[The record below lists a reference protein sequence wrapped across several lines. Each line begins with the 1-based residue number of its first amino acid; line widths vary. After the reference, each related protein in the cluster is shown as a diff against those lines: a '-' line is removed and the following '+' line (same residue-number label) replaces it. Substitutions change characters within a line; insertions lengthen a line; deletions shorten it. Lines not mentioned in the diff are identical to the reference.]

1 MTPAFRGLTRRELL
15 ASGVMAGAS
24 LVVGRGFVAH
34 ASEEWALEAKGV
46 APHTAATLIQMARDI
61 YPHDRIPDRHYGIAI
76 KGHDDKAA
84 ADPAYKAQLEEGVAG
99 LDMLA
104 EGQGAPSYLGTGWEA
119 DRVALLKQIE
129 KTAFFQG
136 IRGDLV
142 VSLYNQKDVWPIFGY
157 EGASYEQGGYLE
169 RGFDDIAWL

>member
-1 MTPAFRGLTRRELL
+1 MKQAFRGLTRRELL
-15 ASGVMAGAS
+15 ASGAVAGAS
-24 LVVGRGFVAH
+24 LVVGQGFVAH

-61 YPHDRIPDRHYGIAI
+61 YPHDRIPDKHYAIAI

-84 ADPAYKAQLEEGVAG
+84 ADPDYKAQLEEGVAG
-99 LDMLA
+99 LDMMA
-104 EGQGAPSYLGTGWEA
+104 EGQGARDYLDIGWEA
-119 DRVALLKQIE
+119 DRVALLRQIE
-129 KTAFFQG
+129 NTAFFQG

-142 VSLYNQKDVWPIFGY
+142 VSLYNQKEVWPVFGY
-157 EGASYEQGGYLE
+157 EGASYEEGGYLY